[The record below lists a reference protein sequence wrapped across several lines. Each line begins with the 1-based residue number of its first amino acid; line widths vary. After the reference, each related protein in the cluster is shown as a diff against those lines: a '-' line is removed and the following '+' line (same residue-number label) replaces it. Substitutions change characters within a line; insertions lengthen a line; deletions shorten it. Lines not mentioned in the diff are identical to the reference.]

1 MADTLLTPWKATMVL
16 VRHSPLALLVGSYLL
31 YTRETAPYRGTRM
44 GAVYGVI
51 ATALILA
58 LMALGIRKRWRSYG
72 VGSVLDLDERSC
84 RLGAPD
90 ACYHPISYRVQVRYP

>member
-1 MADTLLTPWKATMVL
+1 MGGTLLTPWEATMVL
-16 VRHSPLALLVGSYLL
+16 VRHRSRLPCLREAIICYTLEQLLHTG
-31 YTRETAPYRGTRM
+31 APRM

-58 LMALGIRKRWRSYG
+58 LMALGIRKRWRSCG

-84 RLGAPD
+84 
-90 ACYHPISYRVQVRYP
+90 